1 MGIFNETMG
10 DNDFASIFDSVA
22 EERKL
27 AQEKAHADT
36 LLKILDEMD
45 NSKIRKDTQ
54 APLVEYLRVDG
65 NGDIVDKDD
74 KEKRRKIMTVDE
86 LPKESEYEMLF
97 GKPAETEPQVK
108 VETGRRLHDGK
119 TFQKITLPGFEEFNF
134 DLTGIRFETLVLI
147 LSSCFFIFM
156 VVLKL
161 IKLFRGRNNINIIP
175 KHQIPIYT
183 QNMYTPEPQFKSHEK
198 TTKLNEFEMEN
209 EIERRVQQRLLARI
223 QAVKSVTN

>member
-119 TFQKITLPGFEEFNF
+119 TFQKVTLPGFEEFNF

-147 LSSCFFIFM
+147 LSTCFFVFM
-156 VVLKL
+156 VVLK
-161 IKLFRGRNNINIIP
+161 IIRLFRRRNNNGMQ
-175 KHQIPIYT
+175 KHQIPMYT
-183 QNMYTPEPQFKSHEK
+183 QQMYQTEPQFKSYEN
-198 TTKLNEFEMEN
+198 TSKLNEFEMES